1 MPVFEYPRDLHK
13 FGNVDKKETRQKIQ
27 RVIVGKP
34 AFDRYESYECSD
46 SYAKCIK
53 SSIGRYQ
60 ALNIV
65 IFQTLSKDFD
75 DYYSVMWC
83 LSGILKPTIKKW
95 GKFSP
100 RTIVPV
106 SSETLGA
113 IESAEMTSRGLSM
126 RNSYQRTW

>member
-83 LSGILKPTIKKW
+83 LSGILKPT
-95 GKFSP
+95 S
-100 RTIVPV
+100 TIYKLLNLFHISLRFFFV
-106 SSETLGA
+106 SHNRS
-113 IESAEMTSRGLSM
+113 
-126 RNSYQRTW
+126 